1 MSDPHREP
9 YSSLELFS
17 VARAFMRSR
26 ILLTAM
32 ELSIFTLIEEGKQ
45 TSAEIAAALSADE
58 RGVDRLLNAL
68 CAMDLLAKKENRFT
82 NLESASRLLVEGK
95 PEYLGGLLHAAHLY
109 QTWATLTDAVRQGG
123 SVLAAGSRS
132 WDESAKTAFIAA
144 MHGRGWTVAQQLAMA
159 LDLSNVER
167 VLDVG
172 GGSGLFSMA
181 MARANPRL
189 LATIFDLPDI
199 VPLTRRYVEQEG
211 LSDRITTVAGNY
223 LTDELPA
230 DFDLVLL
237 SAILHSNSPA
247 ENESLIRKCA
257 AALAPTGRVVIQDH
271 LMAENR
277 TEPPEGAFFALNMLV
292 NTTGGD
298 TYTEEEIAG
307 WLKQAGLTAIE
318 RLAAPGSPGI
328 LVGWKR

>member
-1 MSDPHREP
+1 
-9 YSSLELFS
+9 
-17 VARAFMRSR
+17 
-26 ILLTAM
+26 
-32 ELSIFTLIEEGKQ
+32 
-45 TSAEIAAALSADE
+45 
-58 RGVDRLLNAL
+58 
-68 CAMDLLAKKENRFT
+68 
-82 NLESASRLLVEGK
+82 
-95 PEYLGGLLHAAHLY
+95 
-109 QTWATLTDAVRQGG
+109 
-123 SVLAAGSRS
+123 
-132 WDESAKTAFIAA
+132 
-144 MHGRGWTVAQQLAMA
+144 
-159 LDLSNVER
+159 
-167 VLDVG
+167 
-172 GGSGLFSMA
+172 
-181 MARANPRL
+181 
-189 LATIFDLPDI
+189 
-199 VPLTRRYVEQEG
+199 